1 MKKAIIHFL
10 AVLSLSLLTSCA
22 GYVARMHNQ
31 LDRDMNLQNPQ
42 QNADQFAQYRGANAV
57 QPQQSQQA
65 PQRQFNPVQ
74 QLSSSQ
80 VPNMAPAVPRQYRQ
94 TNPTGRRVTA
104 SDLNDNDNSGSLWV
118 NNGNAQSLFLTSKE
132 HNSGDI
138 ILVNVHS
145 KLRNEMTLELQ
156 RAFPAPPQA
165 RNADGTTPPADPAAN
180 AGNEEATDGDKVYDR
195 ISTVIVEQINRDHV
209 LLRGRKNLIFR
220 NRKRLVEIQALV
232 PRREIGEN
240 DIVHSDNIVE
250 LSINVL
256 R

>member
-1 MKKAIIHFL
+1 MKKTVINLLTI
-10 AVLSLSLLTSCA
+10 LSLSLLTSCA
-22 GYVARMHNQ
+22 SYIARMHNQ
-31 LDRDMNLQNPQ
+31 LDRDMNAQNPQ
-42 QNADQFAQYRGANAV
+42 QSRDQFAQYRGA
-57 QPQQSQQA
+57 SQQQAQAA
-65 PQRQFNPVQ
+65 PQRQLNPVK

-94 TNPTGRRVTA
+94 SDPSSRRVTA

-156 RAFPAPPQA
+156 RAFPAPPKPKT
-165 RNADGTTPPADPAAN
+165 ADGANPPADPAAN
-180 AGNEEATDGDKVYDR
+180 ADDEEATDADKVYDR